1 MILDGGVVDSL
12 ILLLHHES
20 LKVKEAALECLAS
33 VCNNQYQTVS
43 AISLMK
49 SIFRDLFVG
58 QDGTEILSLILS
70 LVRQGNNSLKLQAC
84 AW

>member
-1 MILDGGVVDSL
+1 MALNSQLQIMILDGGVVDPL
-12 ILLLHHES
+12 IILLQNES

-49 SIFRDLFVG
+49 SIFK
-58 QDGTEILSLILS
+58 ILKYRL
-70 LVRQGNNSLKLQAC
+70 
-84 AW
+84 